1 MGKVAF
7 SRLVIGISLFR
18 LSLLCLFWTAVLDDF
33 HPVQAEPAAELETS
47 TTTAL
52 DLGQHQDLV
61 HDSPVLRRW
70 LEEPPDLLQEIRNT
84 PVVPTRLQVS
94 LQSTTWSLGV
104 EDLRLGDRFTLS
116 GDYQQSRER
125 SADQGYGSLLRY
137 YIAPRGSRMNL
148 APQVG
153 YRAIQEADR
162 SLSGPQFGAFVLLAL
177 APQAADLTL
186 SYSWL
191 TPKEV
196 GVDTATLATITAAY
210 ALSPST
216 RIAARYQRRN
226 STISQDGTFGVVLE
240 WIP

>member
-1 MGKVAF
+1 MGKVIL
-7 SRLVIGISLFR
+7 SRSVTGISLFR
-18 LSLLCLFWTAVLDDF
+18 LSLLCLLWTSVLDGF
-33 HPVQAEPAAELETS
+33 HPVQADPAAELKTSS
-47 TTTAL
+47 TTAI
-52 DLGQHQDLV
+52 DLGQYQDLV

-70 LEEPPDLLQEIRNT
+70 LEKPPDLLQEIRNT

-104 EDLRLGDRFTLS
+104 EDVGLGDRFTLS
-116 GDYQQSRER
+116 GEYQQSRER
-125 SADQGYGSLLRY
+125 SADQDYGSLLRY

-153 YRAIQEADR
+153 YRAIQESDR
-162 SLSGPQFGAFVLLAL
+162 SLSGPQFGAFVILAL

-191 TPKEV
+191 APREAEES
-196 GVDTATLATITAAY
+196 TATLATITAAY

-216 RIAARYQRRN
+216 RVAARYQRRN
-226 STISQDGTFGVVLE
+226 STISQDGTFGLVLE

>member
-1 MGKVAF
+1 MGKVVL
-7 SRLVIGISLFR
+7 SRSATGISLFR
-18 LSLLCLFWTAVLDDF
+18 LSLLGLVWTAVLG
-33 HPVQAEPAAELETS
+33 HVHSARAEPVPELEASS
-47 TTTAL
+47 TTAI

-61 HDSPVLRRW
+61 QDSPVLRRW
-70 LEEPPDLLQEIRNT
+70 LEQPPDLLQEIRNT

-104 EDLRLGDRFTLS
+104 EDVRLGDRFTLS

-125 SADQGYGSLLRY
+125 SADQDYGSLLRY

-153 YRAIQEADR
+153 YRAIQESDR
-162 SLSGPQFGAFVLLAL
+162 SLSGPQFGAIVVLAL

-191 TPKEV
+191 KPQEAGET
-196 GVDTATLATITAAY
+196 TATLATLTAAY
-210 ALSPST
+210 ALSPSI
-216 RIAARYQRRN
+216 RLAARYQQRN
-226 STISQDGTFGVVLE
+226 STISQDGSFGVVLE